1 MTTLATTYATP
12 PYGGSNISG
21 TIKRKRRPGNP
32 YPKTRGSDGRF
43 IPTKRSLTLKNKI
56 RRRFPYRVY
65 ASLTAKEHQTFKE
78 LSLQLN
84 VSMSDI
90 MAYLI
95 TNHLEQLA
103 HQASFEAGQ
112 QSALQQ
118 STDNPPENPSI

>member
-1 MTTLATTYATP
+1 V
-12 PYGGSNISG
+12 
-21 TIKRKRRPGNP
+21 IKRKHRNIGNP
-32 YPKTRGSDGRF
+32 YPKNRGEDGRF
-43 IPTKRSLTLKNKI
+43 KPIRRSLTLKDKI

-78 LSLQLN
+78 LSLTLN

-103 HQASFEAGQ
+103 HQASFEAGR
-112 QSALQQ
+112 QSAQ
-118 STDNPPENPSI
+118 DNIAANPPENPTL